1 MDDAINKIYL
11 ILNRDLYFV
20 FLSPF
25 DSHDVHRPKNVPNPL
40 RRGETTIGFFAV
52 STAKKQGAKTD
63 PVFAPV
69 QLVGAVRRFRL
80 RTCPASPRKRFASW
94 KVQEDSFWHGD
105 FVMAKYAKACGDFPW
120 LRSFHCVIGT
130 MKVHGRG
137 QVRRMSQAPFE
148 AVKRAVEGADPYR
161 SYPRFRQSRQRC
173 HRHLQAST
181 IGGGGTRSVTEGVR
195 LIHFA
200 PWKDFGIASRKAYGQ
215 TIVLQKVH
223 FGAMTTPLLQNA
235 PEPVAFSKAFPGE
248 EIREK
253 RKAAIRVAICRKKY
267 REGHNV

>member
-1 MDDAINKIYL
+1 
-11 ILNRDLYFV
+11 
-20 FLSPF
+20 
-25 DSHDVHRPKNVPNPL
+25 
-40 RRGETTIGFFAV
+40 
-52 STAKKQGAKTD
+52 
-63 PVFAPV
+63 
-69 QLVGAVRRFRL
+69 
-80 RTCPASPRKRFASW
+80 
-94 KVQEDSFWHGD
+94 
-105 FVMAKYAKACGDFPW
+105 
-120 LRSFHCVIGT
+120 
-130 MKVHGRG
+130 MKVRGRG
-137 QVRRMSQAPFE
+137 LRRMSQAPFE
-148 AVKRAVEGADPYR
+148 AVKRVVEGANPYR

-181 IGGGGTRSVTEGVR
+181 IGGGGTRSVTEGVL

-235 PEPVAFSKAFPGE
+235 PEPVAENQFSKAFPGE

-253 RKAAIRVAICRKKY
+253 RKAAIRAAVCRQKY